1 MEESRKFR
9 VTSVNTATY
18 IALQSNILPSVE
30 KCEDGKVEFVFPY
43 NVAIVAI
50 NREYRKAMR
59 GEEPRMVDL
68 KDFIYLRNNLVSNKR
83 DFLNEDTHKFVYEEN
98 EDIPTHYHKVG
109 ER

>member
-59 GEEPRMVDL
+59 GEESQMVDL
-68 KDFIYLRNNLVSNKR
+68 RDFIKIRNSLVEERKTL
-83 DFLNEDTHKFVYEEN
+83 LNN
-98 EDIPTHYHKVG
+98 
-109 ER
+109 

>member
-18 IALQSNILPSVE
+18 IALQSSILPSVE

-59 GEEPRMVDL
+59 GEASQMVDL
-68 KDFIYLRNNLVSNKR
+68 RDFIYLRNNLVSNKR
-83 DFLNEDTHKFVYEEN
+83 DILNEDTHKFVYEEN
-98 EDIPTHYHKVG
+98 EDIFSHYHKVG